1 MEQENING
9 NKELSPDSTTYHCSV
24 CHGDETWGHSLPIRG
39 RTKSCSLSA
48 SPALGSTKE
57 FRKTLSAWPM
67 PGDHFWTKGLHAAE
81 PQTIMHIQDPASQ
94 QLTWNKPP
102 KNVLVI
108 KKIRY
113 TRLLQLFKEFCVYLV
128 QLLVRSGKAVEYG
141 PHSWAPA
148 PMWETWKN
156 TLTPGSWLWIGPA
169 PAIVAIYGVNQR
181 MDDPCLFL
189 YLTTSCS
196 QP

>member
-24 CHGDETWGHSLPIRG
+24 CHGDETWGHGLPIRG

-57 FRKTLSAWPM
+57 FR
-67 PGDHFWTKGLHAAE
+67 
-81 PQTIMHIQDPASQ
+81 HIQDPASQ

-128 QLLVRSGKAVEYG
+128 QYFTCCVLLSLLACSMFLQISCIGKLVLMLAIELTYVLIIKLSHLLLG
-141 PHSWAPA
+141 QD
-148 PMWETWKN
+148 WE
-156 TLTPGSWLWIGPA
+156 LSDR
-169 PAIVAIYGVNQR
+169 IYK
-181 MDDPCLFL
+181 L
-189 YLTTSCS
+189 
-196 QP
+196 

>member
-24 CHGDETWGHSLPIRG
+24 CHGDETWGHGLPIRG

-57 FRKTLSAWPM
+57 FR
-67 PGDHFWTKGLHAAE
+67 
-81 PQTIMHIQDPASQ
+81 HIQDPASQ

-189 YLTTSCS
+189 CLTTSCS
-196 QP
+196 KP

>member
-128 QLLVRSGKAVEYG
+128 QYFTCCVLLSLLACSMFLQISCIGKLVLMLAIE
-141 PHSWAPA
+141 
-148 PMWETWKN
+148 
-156 TLTPGSWLWIGPA
+156 LTYVLIIKA
-169 PAIVAIYGVNQR
+169 
-181 MDDPCLFL
+181 
-189 YLTTSCS
+189 
-196 QP
+196 